1 MLRQEQ
7 AQAQPEIERGRRQSA
22 ERERGM
28 DRGEGEI
35 AKERGH
41 SRRMAFVCLAKYQN
55 DNLRTFANI
64 YFMRWL
70 AKLALM
76 MMMRWQTSDD
86 RA

>member
-1 MLRQEQ
+1 M
-7 AQAQPEIERGRRQSA
+7 
-22 ERERGM
+22 
-28 DRGEGEI
+28 EGEEEK

-70 AKLALM
+70 AKLSLMKM